1 MNYQIVVAAR
11 DCRRLTRV
19 QNPRV
24 AILQFG
30 IHVTASLRIHAPAH
44 GREGEARRRRSYS
57 LIPILQ
63 RGL

>member
-19 QNPRV
+19 QNLRV

-30 IHVTASLRIHAPAH
+30 NPFHS
-44 GREGEARRRRSYS
+44 
-57 LIPILQ
+57 
-63 RGL
+63 